1 MLSAHSMLSASSA
14 AVAFT
19 PGGKSFMKKMPG
31 STAPFGF
38 FDPLGLSPESVED
51 AKLFREA
58 ELTHGRVAMM
68 AAAGFLVQESFHPLF
83 PSIGGPAINQLGQC
97 DLATGLGL
105 LTPIFLSEMLRA
117 TKGWVEPNFSTPE
130 SQSRTIRML
139 RENYKPGDLGLDLTG
154 NKPKGEWAD
163 ATTGPW
169 AEWQNKELNNGR
181 LAMIAVAGMV
191 GQELATGSGIFGA

>member
-1 MLSAHSMLSASSA
+1 MLSASIMLSASSA

-19 PGGKSFMKKMPG
+19 TGGKAFVRKLPG
-31 STAPFGF
+31 ATSPFGF
-38 FDPLGLSPESVED
+38 FDPLDLAPESVEGV
-51 AKLFREA
+51 KLFREA

-83 PSIGGPAINQLGQC
+83 PGIGGPAINQLGQC
-97 DLATGLGL
+97 NLATGLAL
-105 LTPIFLSEMLRA
+105 LTPIFISEIFRA

-130 SQSRTIRML
+130 TKARTIRKL
-139 RENYKPGDLGLDLTG
+139 REGYKPGDLGLDLTG
-154 NKPKGEWAD
+154 NKPKGTWAD